1 MKLLVVGAGG
11 RLGAA
16 LAREFKEYD
25 VTGFN
30 HARLDLSNLT
40 MTGAARFDFSL
51 AHCEL
56 QWKPLHAPGRDRCDH
71 RLVPEQ
77 SRLVRAACGTHWQ
90 Y

>member
-51 AHCEL
+51 AHREL
-56 QWKPLHAPGRDRCDH
+56 QWKPLHTPREGIAVTIDWYLNNR
-71 RLVPEQ
+71 V
-77 SRLVRAACGTHWQ
+77 W
-90 Y
+90 